1 MLCFSPSVCFT
12 PHMVWFASKNG
23 IAYWCEDPRP
33 HAWSMCAS
41 CLCSCIFQSR
51 ATPPGRSR
59 YQTSE
64 FSTSEFPAEIPTHNR
79 TQAVY
84 FSNGEGGM
92 VDIDTGKRWGRHAS
106 PPPRAPP
113 HHFRRSRHPHAH
125 LFFHDPPGVFTNG
138 IVKTLMEF
146 TNGTSS
152 SGGSTRTG
160 SGSHGAGRP
169 WCWRRC
175 ARYKSVFHDAVTT
188 RWSPAF
194 SSEVNL
200 PHVINSRAFANLVT

>member
-1 MLCFSPSVCFT
+1 MLCFLPSVCLT

-64 FSTSEFPAEIPTHNR
+64 FPSTSEFPTEIPTHNR
-79 TQAVY
+79 TQAEY

-92 VDIDTGKRWGRHAS
+92 VDIDTGKRWGRRFNKDRKRLTRSWKAMVLEALCQVQIRFSRCRNHALES
-106 PPPRAPP
+106 GL
-113 HHFRRSRHPHAH
+113 FIRSQLA
-125 LFFHDPPGVFTNG
+125 
-138 IVKTLMEF
+138 
-146 TNGTSS
+146 
-152 SGGSTRTG
+152 
-160 SGSHGAGRP
+160 
-169 WCWRRC
+169 
-175 ARYKSVFHDAVTT
+175 
-188 RWSPAF
+188 
-194 SSEVNL
+194 
-200 PHVINSRAFANLVT
+200 SRD